1 MCIYTYVCVYTY
13 IYIYT
18 LGILSEILL
27 RRYLLSVYI
36 LYSKKIEQS
45 PEYFFCFFTRSTFDT
60 AAIEREKRT
69 ILQEMEEV
77 EKVEEEV
84 VFDNLHYTGAV

>member
-1 MCIYTYVCVYTY
+1 MLGTCSLFIY
-13 IYIYT
+13 
-18 LGILSEILL
+18 
-27 RRYLLSVYI
+27 
-36 LYSKKIEQS
+36 YSKIFEQS
-45 PEYFFCFFTRSTFDT
+45 PEYFFVFTRSTFDT

>member
-1 MCIYTYVCVYTY
+1 MPALC
-13 IYIYT
+13 
-18 LGILSEILL
+18 LL
-27 RRYLLSVYI
+27 II
-36 LYSKKIEQS
+36 LYTTKIEQS
-45 PEYFFCFFTRSTFDT
+45 PEYFFVFTRSTFDT

-84 VFDNLHYTGAV
+84 VFDNLHYTGAVCGLKLLLYQALSY